1 MQLQFLT
8 LAFAAMALVNGASIE
23 ARGKKHHHH
32 GGSTVI
38 IRPGVPVCGG
48 DSVAACCQSESTVG
62 AGENC
67 QYM

>member
-23 ARGKKHHHH
+23 ERGRRHH
-32 GGSTVI
+32 GGVV

-48 DSVAACCQSESTVG
+48 DTVAACCQSEATNG
-62 AGENC
+62 KGENC
-67 QYM
+67 Q